1 MNPGNGI
8 ETSILIRERFTR
20 GYFHINESRQ
30 RDWNIPHAIPIFLSL
45 GPFTLMNPG
54 NGIETPANTPETV
67 IRSFFHINE
76 SRQRDWNIQDYKD
89 EDLKKKLSH

>member
-1 MNPGNGI
+1 
-8 ETSILIRERFTR
+8 
-20 GYFHINESRQ
+20 
-30 RDWNIPHAIPIFLSL
+30 
-45 GPFTLMNPG
+45 MNPG